1 MNFYELNNLLFE
13 SMDVRIKDAHYES
26 PMKTV
31 GDLAWHLMI
40 KLSKVIESMKPD
52 QVKDYYKSKAPDL
65 VAVDGPGIGGEDSYF
80 TNNGTINIYLKG
92 IPTEYHQ
99 KIKDAA
105 LYFIKDANVEYGTV
119 ITNSSNAY
127 GGDTIRIKINKM
139 PESDNNPP
147 ELNMSNGNTDHI
159 FSKVLNLDQYN
170 RGSGYLIPARE
181 LLIKIDTYNDNLSDM
196 DARLPTVSKG
206 SGGATFI
213 SYGLDADQ
221 INQRLEKIRS
231 IAMWAIEN
239 DYDTIQVF

>member
-13 SMDVRIKDAHYES
+13 SMDIRIKDAHYES

-31 GDLAWHLMI
+31 GDLAWHLMT
-40 KLSKVIESMKPD
+40 KLSKVIESMKPE
-52 QVKDYYKSKAPDL
+52 QVEDYYKSKAPEL
-65 VAVDGPGIGGEDSYF
+65 VYVDGPVSGEDSYF

-105 LYFIKDANVEYGTV
+105 LYFIKDANVDYGTV
-119 ITNSSNAY
+119 ITNTSNAY

-139 PESDNNPP
+139 PESDANPP

-170 RGSGYLIPARE
+170 VGNGYLIPARE
-181 LLIKIDTYNDNLSDM
+181 LLIKIDNYNDELADM
-196 DARLPTVSKG
+196 DARPSVTTTG
-206 SGGATFI
+206 SGGATMMSF
-213 SYGLDADQ
+213 GLDANQ
-221 INQRLEKIRS
+221 INQRLGKIRD

-239 DYDTIQVF
+239 DYDTIQAF